1 MGTTAANFS
10 YFNLELDA
18 GVTYLSKLRPIGA
31 LNRSRQLEIRRKNIN
46 SFLTRRCRRGRR
58 RRRCL
63 SFLILNEHK
72 RARLRSDIRFVQPI
86 DPAC

>member
-31 LNRSRQLEIRRKNIN
+31 LNRSRQLGN
-46 SFLTRRCRRGRR
+46 SKEKYKFIFDKALPSGSSSS
-58 RRRCL
+58 L
-63 SFLILNEHK
+63 FK
-72 RARLRSDIRFVQPI
+72 
-86 DPAC
+86 PASLY